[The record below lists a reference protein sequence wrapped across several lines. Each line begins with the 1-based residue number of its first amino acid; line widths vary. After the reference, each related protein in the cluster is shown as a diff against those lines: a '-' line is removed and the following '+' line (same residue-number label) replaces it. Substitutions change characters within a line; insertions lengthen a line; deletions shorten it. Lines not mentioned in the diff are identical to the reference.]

1 MRKLAYKAAILAGAV
16 SLAMAVLAMAVI
28 LGEDIATNLS
38 IWFSSGVIINFLARA
53 LLAPY
58 GDKYLRLLRKLV
70 MYRSRGVN
78 AAVAGA
84 GVGLLIALSVYGWWT
99 FVSWAAVPLTAFVVD
114 GSDARLVNREY

>member
-1 MRKLAYKAAILAGAV
+1 MRKLAYKAAILAAAV
-16 SLAMAVLAMAVI
+16 SLSLAILVLAIVA
-28 LGEDIATNLS
+28 GEDIATNLS
-38 IWFSSGVIINFLARA
+38 IWFSSGVILNFLART

-58 GDKYLRLLRKLV
+58 GDKYLRLLRKLAL
-70 MYRSRGVN
+70 YRSRGIN

-99 FVSWAAVPLTAFVVD
+99 FVSWAAIPLTAFVVD